1 MHGCGLR
8 VGKGERID
16 SVVKKKK
23 NEVSSP
29 LLSRSFATTALFQH
43 DVGPWPPA
51 LHVHNFEDWLFLRC
65 CFIYVGL
72 AVCNMLV
79 EQLLSEIFDVNSS
92 PSCR

>member
-16 SVVKKKK
+16 SVVKNKNKKK

-43 DVGPWPPA
+43 DVGPWP
-51 LHVHNFEDWLFLRC
+51 LVTC
-65 CFIYVGL
+65 L
-72 AVCNMLV
+72 ARA
-79 EQLLSEIFDVNSS
+79 QL
-92 PSCR
+92 